1 MHSLILTEL
10 SELLL
15 TRIPRIGI
23 IKATKLQYSGLKG
36 VVAVSEKQIKGEW
49 PWHIG
54 GAILGVVVGFA
65 FMTGHPVGASTAYE
79 RVIGHI
85 LGFFAP
91 EYVSGVRHYLME
103 APPVAEWQTMFVVG
117 IFLSGIIG
125 RYFVTKGKG
134 EEVPAMWTNAFG
146 DNKRKRYLQAFV
158 GGVFL
163 LFGARL
169 AGGCTSGLF
178 ISGTSQLAIA
188 ALVFITAVFISGI
201 ITAKLLYRGRG

>member
-1 MHSLILTEL
+1 MTHIPGMGIMKVAKYHIVVE
-10 SELLL
+10 EEWLLM
-15 TRIPRIGI
+15 
-23 IKATKLQYSGLKG
+23 
-36 VVAVSEKQIKGEW
+36 SEKQIKGEW

-54 GAILGVVVGFA
+54 GAILGVVVGLA
-65 FMTGHPVGASTAYE
+65 FVTGHPVGAATAYE

-85 LGFFAP
+85 LRFFAP
-91 EYVSGVRHYLME
+91 EYVSGVRHYFME

-134 EEVPAMWTNAFG
+134 EEVPTMWTNAFG